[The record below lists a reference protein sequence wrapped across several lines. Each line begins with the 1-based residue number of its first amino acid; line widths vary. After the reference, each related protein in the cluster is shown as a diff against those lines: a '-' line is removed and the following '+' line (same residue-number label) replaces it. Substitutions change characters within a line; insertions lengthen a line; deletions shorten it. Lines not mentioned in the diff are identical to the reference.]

1 MNSKKDNYELYRNT
15 FDKLHASDELVRKVK
30 NMTTEKRKTK
40 IYTLRKA
47 ICVAAAAAMFF
58 AVSNI
63 VTFAA
68 TGETLVEMLAC
79 KIIYNGEE
87 KDLDIAKKTD
97 ENGEVSYDVSFDVEE
112 KNGESKEYSFSLDG
126 ETHGEYGYGEPQ
138 VLEFYSAA
146 TIVEEDGRIY
156 LEMTSPEIKED
167 ITEDFADGKA
177 TVTVA
182 LKDTDY
188 ITESITLTVEGTV
201 DDYTVD
207 MI

>member
-40 IYTLRKA
+40 IYALRKA
-47 ICVAAAAAMFF
+47 ICVAAAAAMIF

-87 KDLDIAKKTD
+87 KELDIAKKTD
-97 ENGEVSYDVSFDVEE
+97 ENG
-112 KNGESKEYSFSLDG
+112 
-126 ETHGEYGYGEPQ
+126 
-138 VLEFYSAA
+138 
-146 TIVEEDGRIY
+146 
-156 LEMTSPEIKED
+156 
-167 ITEDFADGKA
+167 
-177 TVTVA
+177 
-182 LKDTDY
+182 
-188 ITESITLTVEGTV
+188 
-201 DDYTVD
+201 
-207 MI
+207 

>member
-47 ICVAAAAAMFF
+47 ICVAAAAAMIF

-97 ENGEVSYDVSFDVEE
+97 ENGEVSYDVSFDVED

-126 ETHGEYGYGEPQ
+126 EPH

-167 ITEDFADGKA
+167 ITDDFADGKA
-177 TVTVA
+177 TVTVD